1 MDMRKLAERREK
13 VAAERVMIEN
23 KVKEQ
28 QDAIAEANRRI
39 NELIALL
46 NLNAGILSE
55 IDFQLKDGVD
65 GVDKK
70 END

>member
-1 MDMRKLAERREK
+1 MRKLAERREK
-13 VAAERVMIEN
+13 VAAERVTIEN

-28 QDAIAEANRRI
+28 QDAIAEANRMI

-55 IDFQLKDGVD
+55 IDFQLKDGVA
-65 GVDKK
+65 GIDKK
-70 END
+70 ENN